1 MSLKEKVD
9 KKEASICIVGVG
21 FVGLP
26 LSVHFAKKGFRVFGF
41 DVDGDKVKSMNSG
54 KDPTNE
60 VGDDELKKTIKE
72 NDLSFTDV
80 PEKIKE
86 ADFVIVSVPTPIDES
101 KKPFLK
107 YIEKA
112 SETVGKNLK
121 KESIVVLE
129 SSVYPG
135 VTEEVVK
142 PIIEKESGLRCDVDF
157 GLGYSPERINPG
169 DADHSLTGVIKI
181 VSGSDEKTCDIL
193 SDLYGKIVK
202 AGIYKAK
209 DIRTAEAA
217 KIIENIQRDL
227 NIALVNELAIIFEKM
242 GMDVYEVLKAAE
254 SKWNFHSYRP
264 GLVGGHCIP
273 VDPYYLVHKAR
284 GLGYN
289 PKIILSGRE
298 INNYMPV
305 HVSELVIDALRKNNT
320 KAKRASVLL
329 MGLAFKKNVGDIR
342 NSPSKVLIE
351 KLKSKGIDVF
361 GYDPLVSKEMLR
373 KEFGIDIISDL
384 GDLGNEKIDCI
395 VLVTDHD
402 IFKDLATGQIKSI
415 MNSKP
420 IVIDIRRFF
429 DKDEM
434 QKNGFEYIGL

>member
-41 DVDGDKVKSMNSG
+41 DVDGDKVKSMSSG

-121 KESIVVLE
+121 KGSIVVLE

-142 PIIEKESGLRCDVDF
+142 PIIEKESGLMCDVDF

-242 GMDVYEVLKAAE
+242 GIDVYEVLKAAE

-298 INNYMPV
+298 INDYMPV

-320 KAKRASVLL
+320 KTRRASVLL

-351 KLKSKGIDVF
+351 KLKSKGINVF

-402 IFKDLATGQIKSI
+402 IFKDLTTNQIKNI

-420 IVIDIRRFF
+420 IVIDTRRFF

-434 QKNGFEYIGL
+434 QKNGFEYTGL